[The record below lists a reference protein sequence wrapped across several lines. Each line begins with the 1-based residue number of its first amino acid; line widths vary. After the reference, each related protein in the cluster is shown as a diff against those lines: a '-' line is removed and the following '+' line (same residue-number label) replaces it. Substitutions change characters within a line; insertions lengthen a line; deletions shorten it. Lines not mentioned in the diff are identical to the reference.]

1 MLTIYR
7 ILAWLLAPLV
17 LHRIHRSEQA
27 ALQARRPERRGFVAP
42 VAPGAVWVHAASVGE
57 INAAQGLIE
66 ALLQRADGAPIL
78 LSTFTLTGAER
89 ARELFADR
97 LIHCLAPLD
106 TRASV
111 RRWLDRHRPA
121 IALIAETEIW
131 PELYHQADQRGLPII
146 LVNARLTER
155 SLKRSRRFGRLFSR
169 ALESVH
175 LALCQSDMDAQRLHQ
190 LGLPAGRS
198 QITGNLKFDTTL
210 PADIGPRAR
219 ALRQQ
224 WGERPCWV
232 AGSTRPGEEE
242 VILAAQQELRDACPN
257 ALLILAPRHPER
269 AAEIARL
276 IEDAGLKWQY
286 LGEEI
291 RPETCVVLVDR
302 IGVLLPC
309 YAAAAVAFVGGS
321 LVNIG
326 GHNLLEPAAIG
337 KAVLAGPHLHQQAE
351 AATALGQAD
360 AMITV
365 ADATELAA
373 AIDAL
378 WRNPERAL
386 ALGRKAMTAVES
398 GRGSLR
404 RTLKLLESHLPAARA
419 DDQGRSDQRSS

>member
-1 MLTIYR
+1 MLTLYR

-17 LHRIHRSEQA
+17 LRRIHRSEQA
-27 ALQARRPERRGFVAP
+27 ELKARRPERRGFVSPSAS
-42 VAPGAVWVHAASVGE
+42 GAIWIHAASVGE
-57 INAAQGLIE
+57 INAAQGLVE
-66 ALLQRADGAPIL
+66 GLLKRPDSPPIL
-78 LSTFTLTGAER
+78 LSTFTLTGAAR
-89 ARELFADR
+89 AQELFADR
-97 LIHCLAPLD
+97 LLHCLAPLD

-121 IALIAETEIW
+121 IALIVETEIW
-131 PELYHQADQRGLPII
+131 PELYHQAGASGLPLI

-169 ALESVH
+169 ALESVS
-175 LALCQSDMDAQRLHQ
+175 LALCQSDDDAARLHQ

-198 QITGNLKFDTTL
+198 HITGNLKFDTTL
-210 PADIGPRAR
+210 PADIGVRAR
-219 ALRQQ
+219 DFRQQ
-224 WGERPCWV
+224 WANRPCWV
-232 AGSTRPGEEE
+232 AGSTRPGEEL
-242 VILAAQQELRDACPN
+242 VVLAAQHQLRDARPD

-269 AAEIARL
+269 AGEVAEL
-276 IEDAGLKWQY
+276 IESAGLQWQT
-286 LGEEI
+286 LGEQVD
-291 RPETCVVLVDR
+291 PGTSVVLVDR

-337 KAVLAGPHLHQQAE
+337 KAVLAGPHLHQQSE
-351 AATALGQAD
+351 AARALGQAE

-365 ADATELAA
+365 TDAAELSAA
-373 AIDAL
+373 VNEL
-378 WRNPERAL
+378 WQNPERAL
-386 ALGRKAMTAVES
+386 ELGRKAMAVVES

-419 DDQGRSDQRSS
+419 DENDCSNQRSS